1 MKLLIF
7 LGKLFTCLIL
17 IWEGMQM
24 IDLPI
29 KVLSNFINHHQLIW
43 RLGEQFFIENFS
55 EDNNPFS
62 GEQNYK
68 FFVITLIQGLG
79 GLQILLATFI
89 FFGKTWA
96 NAIQI
101 GIILMK
107 SYQGIGEYCFQ
118 ELIYTIGRIGSLMI

>member
-1 MKLLIF
+1 MKLQIF
-7 LGKLFTCLIL
+7 IGKLFTCLIL

-68 FFVITLIQGLG
+68 FFVITFIQGLG
-79 GLQILLATFI
+79 FLQIMLATFI

-96 NAIQI
+96 SIIQI

-107 SYQGIGEYCFQ
+107 SYQGIEEYCFL
-118 ELIYTIGRIGSLMI
+118 ELIFTMGRIGSLMI